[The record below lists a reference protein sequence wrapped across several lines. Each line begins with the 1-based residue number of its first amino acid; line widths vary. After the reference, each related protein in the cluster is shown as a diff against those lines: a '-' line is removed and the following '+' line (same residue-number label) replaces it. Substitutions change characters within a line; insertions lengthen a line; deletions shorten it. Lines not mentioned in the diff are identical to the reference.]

1 MIQID
6 IPGFGLVTL
15 KYLVSDFT
23 GTLSVSGKLLPNITN
38 KINQLSD
45 FLKIYILTA
54 DTFGTVKN
62 ELKGCNCEIVILTG
76 DRIDI
81 QKKKFVENLGAE
93 YVISFGNGK
102 NDRYMLK
109 VSKIG
114 VAVLLD
120 EGCAIEAIK
129 SADILV
135 KDINDAFDL
144 LLDNNRLKAT
154 LRF

>member
-1 MIQID
+1 MIEIN
-6 IPGFGLVTL
+6 IPGFGLVNL

-23 GTLSVSGKLLPNITN
+23 GTLSVSGKLIKEVGN
-38 KINQLSD
+38 KINQLSEL
-45 FLKIYILTA
+45 LKIYVLTA
-54 DTFGTVKN
+54 DTFGTVKD
-62 ELKGCNCEIVILTG
+62 ELKGYNCEVIVLTG

-81 QKKKFVENLGAE
+81 QKKKFVENLGSE
-93 YVISFGNGK
+93 NVISFGNGK

-114 VAVLLD
+114 VAVLLN